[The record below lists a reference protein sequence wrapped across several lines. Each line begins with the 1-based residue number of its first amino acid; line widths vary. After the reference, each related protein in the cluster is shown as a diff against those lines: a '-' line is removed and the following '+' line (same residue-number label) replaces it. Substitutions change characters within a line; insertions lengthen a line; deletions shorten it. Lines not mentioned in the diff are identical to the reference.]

1 MSGILPDSPAWSLRR
16 ALVLVTV
23 TCALLCAVA
32 VAHAGAATNLNG
44 TWLCCGGGGAAAQNF
59 AITEAK
65 GALHGTAKLPSG
77 KAFAKITGTVAG
89 RKVRIVT
96 TYLASFS
103 PGYVATFVGTV
114 SANGKKM
121 SGTWKSNASQTGT
134 WVATRRT

>member
-1 MSGILPDSPAWSLRR
+1 LVVTAAAACLT
-16 ALVLVTV
+16 ALVVGT
-23 TCALLCAVA
+23 AQARVA
-32 VAHAGAATNLNG
+32 TSLTG

-59 AITEAK
+59 VLTAGK

-77 KAFAKITGTVAG
+77 RAFAKITGTVTG

-114 SANGKKM
+114 SANGKTI
-121 SGTWKSNASQTGT
+121 SGTWRSNANQTGT
-134 WVATRRT
+134 WLATRRGR